1 MKKKN
6 GFIIVAVITLISVI
20 FVAFIDF
27 EATEN
32 YYGTDEISKENV
44 IGTVTLSIRCDCI
57 VGNGDQSH
65 IPENGII
72 LDTTEFEISNGETV
86 YDILREAAVKN
97 KIHLETNGN
106 ADTTYVEG
114 INNIYEFDFGDLS
127 GWTYFVNGSRLS
139 LGCGE
144 YKLAPNDK
152 IEWVYSIEMN
162 DDWE

>member
-1 MKKKN
+1 MRMNDSMADSTKDIWNDSPEEEQKKPKRQ
-6 GFIIVAVITLISVI
+6 GLKRVLTFLLILIAVLAVVLVAAYRDGTGMDALQRL
-20 FVAFIDF
+20 F
-27 EATEN
+27 N
-32 YYGTDEISKENV
+32 YGKSDAV
-44 IGTVTLSIRCDCI
+44 
-57 VGNGDQSH
+57 
-65 IPENGII
+65 
-72 LDTTEFEISNGETV
+72 NGETV

-106 ADTTYVEG
+106 ADTAYVEG